1 MLFKIINGGL
11 ILDKNVDEERI
22 DVVQIMERV
31 RENIRKRKDSNVLSG
46 LDHELAYDLNRDLSY
61 INSNWDIQNDTYNIS
76 SHRRWMG
83 KPLVKGR
90 QLVHGEVRRYID
102 PILFKQSEYN
112 GSVTRILN
120 EIIKTLESVSSTVN
134 HQQDNMLK
142 IQADLHEDLTD
153 RIVQVQTELREEL
166 KNERDQVQE
175 DLRKEISSEIEDR
188 VRSVV
193 AAINEEIENR
203 AWLVSIL
210 DERAKSSYDS
220 AAKSSRDDL
229 NYFVFEDRFR
239 GKREDVKGRQ
249 NVFVK
254 YFFGCKNVLDMG
266 CGRGEFLELLRE
278 NDIGARGIDIDE
290 DMIIYCKSR
299 GFDVEKSD
307 AITYL
312 ESLDDKSLDG
322 IFIDQVAEH
331 LEPAYLIRMLKLCG
345 DKLMYGHHIIV
356 QTVNP
361 LSLYSLMNFYIDLS
375 HKKPLHPDTM
385 RFLLQFAGFREI
397 ETEFLAPVPG
407 DVRFKRL
414 DVHED
419 IGEERGWMEIYNQ
432 NIEMLNNIL
441 YGAQDYAIVGKR

>member
-1 MLFKIINGGL
+1 M
-11 ILDKNVDEERI
+11 DSYADEEKI
-22 DVVQIMERV
+22 DVVKIMERV
-31 RENIRKRKDSNVLSG
+31 RENIQKRKESSNLGLLDSG
-46 LDHELAYDLNRDLSY
+46 LCRKFDRDMNY
-61 INSNWDIQNDTYNIS
+61 INSNWHIQNDSYYIS

-83 KPLVKGR
+83 KPLIKGR
-90 QLVHGEVRRYID
+90 QLVHSEVRRYID

-112 GSVTRILN
+112 GSVARILN
-120 EIIKTLESVSSTVN
+120 EIIKMIESVSSRVD

-142 IQADLHEDLTD
+142 VQADLDEELND
-153 RIVQVQTELREEL
+153 RIVQFQTELRKDL

-175 DLRKEISSEIEDR
+175 DFRKEIQSEIEDR

-193 AAINEEIENR
+193 AAMNEEIENR

-210 DERAKSSYDS
+210 DERANSSYDPAS
-220 AAKSSRDDL
+220 KSSRDDL

-239 GKREDVKGRQ
+239 GEREYVKGRK

-254 YFFGCKNVLDMG
+254 FFMGCKNVLDIG

-278 NDIGARGIDIDE
+278 HDIGARGVDIDE
-290 DMIIYCKSR
+290 DMVIYCKSR

-312 ESLDDKSLDG
+312 ESIDDKSLDG

-331 LEPAYLIRMLKLCG
+331 LEPAYLMRMLKLCG

-361 LSLYSLMNFYIDLS
+361 LSLYSFINFYIDLS

-385 RFLLQFAGFREI
+385 RFLLQFAGFRDI
-397 ETEFLAPVPG
+397 ETQFLAPVSE
-407 DVRFKRL
+407 DVKFKRL
-414 DVHED
+414 EVNEE
-419 IGEERGWMEIYNQ
+419 IGEERGWMKIYNQ
-432 NIEMLNNIL
+432 NIEMLNNTL
-441 YGAQDYAIVGKR
+441 YGAQDYAIVGKK